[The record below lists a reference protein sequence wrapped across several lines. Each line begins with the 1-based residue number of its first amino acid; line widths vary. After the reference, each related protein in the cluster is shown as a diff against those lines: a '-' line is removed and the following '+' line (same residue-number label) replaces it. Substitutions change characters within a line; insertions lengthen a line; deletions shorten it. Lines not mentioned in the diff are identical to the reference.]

1 MLAASRTATGRRKP
15 NPWYHETFGPI
26 RGRHSGW
33 NENCVLQEAM
43 QGSMRPCLTAV
54 LLGVALLLA
63 GNRGALGAR
72 PDAAQAF
79 HIPDPLLGEFIRTAI
94 DSNPSIQTAY
104 ARYRAA
110 LQRVPQQT
118 ALPDPALTFGRFLR
132 SVETREGPQLSTL
145 TLSQRFPWFGKL
157 DLKGKIAI
165 KRAAAQFRLFRARE
179 REVAAGVKR
188 AFYDVAYLDRALE
201 IVREEQSLLDH
212 YENLAQARY
221 ASGKGHQ
228 QEVIRIQAEISRT
241 MSRLELLRQQRQS
254 AAARLNSLSDQPPEK
269 PVPRL
274 QLPAPAKVEIHL
286 EELYE
291 LGARHRQEL
300 NGAMARIEATEQ
312 GVELAKKSFWPDVTL
327 SAGTVNVGGLPPQDL
342 LPAPRPGGKN
352 AYNLSVSINIPLRRH
367 KYRAEVMEAAEN
379 LIAERSTYRDL
390 RNRIQLSIR
399 DLAVRIQTLWRQM
412 DLFERVLIPQTREA
426 LRSAESGYRNG
437 QLGALE
443 LLDSER
449 SLLETQVLQAR
460 YEADYM
466 QALAEMEQAVGTRYP
481 GPGEER

>member
-1 MLAASRTATGRRKP
+1 MKRSTP
-15 NPWYHETFGPI
+15 PI
-26 RGRHSGW
+26 
-33 NENCVLQEAM
+33 
-43 QGSMRPCLTAV
+43 LTAV
-54 LLGVALLLA
+54 LL
-63 GNRGALGAR
+63 ALGLLVSER
-72 PDAAQAF
+72 PAIYGAQPDPERGF
-79 HIPDPLLGEFIRTAI
+79 HIPDPLLGEYIRMAL

-110 LQRVPQQT
+110 LQKVPQQT
-118 ALPDPALTFGRFLR
+118 ALPDPTLTFGRFLR

-157 DLKGKIAI
+157 DLKGKIAV
-165 KRAAAQFRLFRARE
+165 KRALARYRLYRARE

-188 AFYDVAYLDRALE
+188 AFYDVAYLDRALD
-201 IVREEQSLLDH
+201 IVSEEQSLLDH
-212 YENLAQARY
+212 YEELAQARY

-228 QEVIRIQAEISRT
+228 QGVIRIQTEISRT

-254 AAARLNSLSDQPPEK
+254 ASARLNSLLDQPPEK

-274 QLPAPAKVEIHL
+274 LVPAPTKVGTNL
-286 EELYE
+286 DELYK
-291 LGARHRQEL
+291 LGVRHRQEL
-300 NGAMARIEATEQ
+300 KGAMVRIEASEQ

-342 LPAPRPGGKN
+342 LPDPRPGGGKN
-352 AYNLSVSINIPLRRH
+352 AYNLSVSINIPLQRD

-399 DLAVRIQTLWRQM
+399 DLSVRIQTLWRQM

-437 QLGALE
+437 LLGALE

-449 SLLETQVLQAR
+449 SLLETRVLQAR
-460 YEADYM
+460 HQADYM

-481 GPGEER
+481 APGEE

>member
-1 MLAASRTATGRRKP
+1 MKRLLAPCKEGEPVGSKIACGDERTGS
-15 NPWYHETFGPI
+15 ETMTRSTPP
-26 RGRHSGW
+26 
-33 NENCVLQEAM
+33 L
-43 QGSMRPCLTAV
+43 LKAV
-54 LLGVALLLA
+54 LLGLGFLLPGLP
-63 GNRGALGAR
+63 GVYGAQ
-72 PDAAQAF
+72 PDPENAF
-79 HIPDPLLGEFIRTAI
+79 HVPDPLLGDYLRTAL

-110 LQRVPQQT
+110 LQKVPQQT

-179 REVAAGVKR
+179 REIAAGVKR
-188 AFYDVAYLDRALE
+188 AFYDLAYLDRALV

-212 YENLAQARY
+212 YEDLAQARF

-241 MSRLELLRQQRQS
+241 MSRLELLQQQRQS

-269 PVPRL
+269 FVPRL
-274 QLPAPAKVEIHL
+274 QLPAPAKVAINL

-291 LGARHRQEL
+291 LGVRHRQEL
-300 NGAMARIEATEQ
+300 KGAMARIEATEQ

-327 SAGTVNVGGLPPQDL
+327 SAGTVNVGGLPAQDL
-342 LPAPRPGGKN
+342 LPAQRPGGGKN
-352 AYNLSVSINIPLRRH
+352 AYNLSVSINIPLQRH

-379 LIAERSTYRDL
+379 LVAERSTYRDL

-399 DLAVRIQTLWRQM
+399 DLAVRIRTLWRQM

-426 LRSAESGYRNG
+426 LLSAESGYRNG

-460 YEADYM
+460 YKADYM
-466 QALAEMEQAVGTRYP
+466 QALAEMEQAVGTRFP
-481 GPGEER
+481 RPGEER

>member
-1 MLAASRTATGRRKP
+1 MNKRSAPSIHTP
-15 NPWYHETFGPI
+15 
-26 RGRHSGW
+26 
-33 NENCVLQEAM
+33 
-43 QGSMRPCLTAV
+43 V
-54 LLGVALLLA
+54 LLGLCLLLA
-63 GNRGALGAR
+63 GHPGALGSQA
-72 PDAAQAF
+72 DAKPAF
-79 HIPDPLLGEFIRTAI
+79 HITDPLLGEYIRTAL

-110 LQRVPQQT
+110 LQRIPQQT
-118 ALPDPALTFGRFLR
+118 ALPDPTLTFGRFLR

-157 DLKGKIAI
+157 DLKGRIAV
-165 KRAAAQFRLFRARE
+165 KRAAAHYRLFRARE

-188 AFYDVAYLDRALE
+188 AFYDVAYLDRALD
-201 IVREEQSLLDH
+201 IVNEEQSLLDH
-212 YENLAQARY
+212 YEELAQARY

-254 AAARLNSLSDQPPEK
+254 ASARLNSLQDRAPEA

-274 QLPAPAKVEIHL
+274 PLPAPQKVGINL
-286 EELYE
+286 DELYK
-291 LGARHRQEL
+291 LGVRHRQEL
-300 NGAMARIEATEQ
+300 KGAMARIEATEQ

-342 LPAPRPGGKN
+342 FPTPRPGGGKN
-352 AYNLSVSINIPLRRH
+352 AYNLSVGINIPLQRH

-390 RNRIQLSIR
+390 RNRIQLTIR
-399 DLAVRIQTLWRQM
+399 DLAVRIETLWRQM

-426 LRSAESGYRNG
+426 LRAAESGYQNG

-449 SLLETQVLQAR
+449 ALLETQVLQAR
-460 YEADYM
+460 YETDYM
-466 QALAEMEQAVGTRYP
+466 QALAAMEQAVGTRYP
-481 GPGEER
+481 GPGEEW

>member
-1 MLAASRTATGRRKP
+1 MKKRSAPSI
-15 NPWYHETFGPI
+15 H
-26 RGRHSGW
+26 
-33 NENCVLQEAM
+33 M
-43 QGSMRPCLTAV
+43 AV
-54 LLGVALLLA
+54 LLGLCFLLA
-63 GNRGALGAR
+63 GHSGTFGAQ
-72 PDAAQAF
+72 PDSSPAF
-79 HIPDPLLGEFIRTAI
+79 HITDPLLGEYIRTAL
-94 DSNPSIQTAY
+94 DSNPSIQTAF

-110 LQRVPQQT
+110 LQKIPQQT
-118 ALPDPALTFGRFLR
+118 ALPDPTLTFGRFLR

-157 DLKGKIAI
+157 DLKGKIAV
-165 KRAAAQFRLFRARE
+165 KRAASHYQLFRARE

-188 AFYDVAYLDRALE
+188 AFFDVAYLDRALDL
-201 IVREEQSLLDH
+201 VNEEQSLLDH
-212 YENLAQARY
+212 YEELAQARY

-228 QEVIRIQAEISRT
+228 QEVIRIQSEISRT

-254 AAARLNSLSDQPPEK
+254 AAARLNSLLDQAPEK

-274 QLPAPAKVEIHL
+274 LLSAPQKVTIKL
-286 EELYE
+286 EELYA

-300 NGAMARIEATEQ
+300 KGAMDRIEAREQ
-312 GVELAKKSFWPDVTL
+312 GIELAKKSFWPDVTL

-342 LPAPRPGGKN
+342 LPAPRPGGGKN
-352 AYNLSVSINIPLRRH
+352 AYNLSVGINIPLQRH

-379 LIAERSTYRDL
+379 LIAERSTYREL
-390 RNRIQLSIR
+390 RNRIQLTIR

-412 DLFERVLIPQTREA
+412 DLFERVLIPQTRET
-426 LRSAESGYRNG
+426 LRSAESGYQNG

-460 YEADYM
+460 YEADYL